1 MAPQALQNY
10 LQSYI
15 HPYEQLKKCQ
25 DDIIKMTEK
34 EFGGQLGAIEG
45 QEAFLNTLW
54 SSNRTRSYSSWISRA
69 DKFLKDVNDLH
80 ESFRKVISFPFP
92 P

>member
-1 MAPQALQNY
+1 
-10 LQSYI
+10 
-15 HPYEQLKKCQ
+15 
-25 DDIIKMTEK
+25 MTEK
-34 EFGGQLGAIEG
+34 EFGGQLGALEG

-80 ESFRKVISFPFP
+80 ESFRKVIPFLSLRKSTLSLFPSRIVY
-92 P
+92 